1 MHQIYLETTI
11 LGEVEMSAECRKLV
25 AGRAKLTASTLGL
38 SLCLAIAATVPSRAV
53 NCSNSPNNPW
63 LVSTVD
69 PPAADDHAI
78 RKLISMY
85 HWALDDH
92 RIVQLQG
99 LFTDSVTYEL
109 CNAAGEQLVS
119 KTNRS
124 QLELYLQ
131 DYFNT
136 FVTNGTQA
144 RHIASN
150 TILHAFNATTVQGKT
165 TVVVTLQ
172 HNDIETPVLDYT
184 ASFRTE
190 FKNDGISWKFSKM
203 TLITDGPKLEL
214 RAR

>member
-1 MHQIYLETTI
+1 M
-11 LGEVEMSAECRKLV
+11 
-25 AGRAKLTASTLGL
+25 
-38 SLCLAIAATVPSRAV
+38 
-53 NCSNSPNNPW
+53 
-63 LVSTVD
+63 
-69 PPAADDHAI
+69 
-78 RKLISMY
+78 
-85 HWALDDH
+85 
-92 RIVQLQG
+92 
-99 LFTDSVTYEL
+99 
-109 CNAAGEQLVS
+109 
-119 KTNRS
+119 
-124 QLELYLQ
+124 ELYLQ